1 MDGNNAV
8 DPQRNERLNTKGK
21 NIIIPNLFHKILHI
35 ERVVH
40 LSIITEDNGK
50 YRRKENM

>member
-21 NIIIPNLFHKILHI
+21 NIIIPNLFHKMLHI
-35 ERVVH
+35 ERVAH

-50 YRRKENM
+50 YRRKKNM